1 MKTFYV
7 EDDCDRI
14 LANLGIVANS
24 RKDTDKSSL
33 FGALLD
39 PSDRKKL
46 DKIISDAAK
55 NELPVDEQAI
65 SELFNSSHPRLTIMI
80 DFKSALKCIC
90 EMDRDER
97 AKYDLFVFDRNLC
110 YGKRYTLAEI
120 QEIDGKFT
128 RQDYDHCHQDTRDA
142 CREGDYL
149 LRRIFYLLREDG
161 VSPDEIKQR
170 VYILSAYPEKEI
182 SDRAGSGGGPLR
194 DLYEQRYLTL
204 QNYIDK
210 GDEKGRGVL
219 RQIVGRNEKMLKV
232 FRKYQRAL
240 RFFSAFDNGIEDV
253 NTIVD
258 YLANLETGTAPEEIE
273 ERIHQV
279 QGIYKKYKLWDA
291 INERWGEFVK
301 AQSVEKD
308 SNPDVKIKWD
318 EWRSKWFCEHE
329 GIPQNIVDMGRFVST
344 CRNGPEHYND
354 HAEIDYSNLDLTAF
368 TLWAQIMA
376 LLEVARYFYEKDQ

>member
-7 EDDCDRI
+7 EDESDLI
-14 LANLGIVANS
+14 LSNLGIGANS
-24 RKDTDKSSL
+24 RKDTDRNSL

-39 PSDRKKL
+39 PSDRKKM
-46 DKIISDAAK
+46 DKIISDADK
-55 NELPVDEQAI
+55 DELPVDEQAI
-65 SELFNSSHPRLTIMI
+65 SELFNASHPRLTIMI

-90 EMDRDER
+90 GMDRDER

-128 RQDYDHCHQDTRDA
+128 SQDYDYCHQDTRDA

-182 SDRAGSGGGPLR
+182 SDKAGSGGGPLR
-194 DLYEQRYLTL
+194 DLYEQRYLTR

-232 FRKYQRAL
+232 FRKHQRAL

-258 YLANLETGTAPEEIE
+258 YLANLEAGTAPEEIE
-273 ERIHQV
+273 EKIRKI
-279 QGIYKKYKLWDA
+279 QGIYKKYKLKNA
-291 INERWGEFVK
+291 IDKRWGECEK
-301 AQSVEKD
+301 AVCDEND
-308 SNPDVKIKWD
+308 NNPSWIK
-318 EWRSKWFCEHE
+318 RQKRMSKWFCEHK
-329 GIPQNIVDMGRFVST
+329 GIPQNIVEMGRFVSE

-354 HAEIDYSNLDLTAF
+354 RAEIDYSNLNLTVF

-376 LLEVARYFYEKDQ
+376 LLEVARYFAEKDQ

>member
-7 EDDCDRI
+7 EDDCEVI
-14 LANLGIVANS
+14 LANLGVAANL
-24 RKDTDKSSL
+24 KQNVDKSL
-33 FGALLD
+33 FGALLNG
-39 PSDRKKL
+39 SDRDKL
-46 DKIISDAAK
+46 RKIINDAI
-55 NELPVDEQAI
+55 NDDLPVDENDI
-65 SELFNSSHPRLTIMI
+65 SNLFNTNHPRLTIMV
-80 DFKSALKCIC
+80 DFKSALRYIC

-97 AKYDLFVFDRNLC
+97 AKYDLFIFDRNLH
-110 YGKRYTLAEI
+110 YGKYDLHEI
-120 QEIDGKFT
+120 QEIDEKFT
-128 RQDYDHCHQDTRDA
+128 SQDYEHCHQDSLDA

-149 LRRIFYLLREDG
+149 LRRIFYLLKNDG
-161 VSPDEIKQR
+161 VKVDEIRQR

-182 SDRAGSGGGPLR
+182 LDRTGSGGGPLR
-194 DLYEQRYLTL
+194 DLFDQRYLTPR
-204 QNYIDK
+204 NYIDK
-210 GDEKGRGVL
+210 LDEKGREGL
-219 RQIVGRNEKMLKV
+219 RQLVGRNEKLLKIR
-232 FRKYQRAL
+232 RKFQRAL
-240 RFFSAFDNGIEDV
+240 QFFIAYDNGIEDV

-258 YLANLETGTAPEEIE
+258 CLANLETETAPEEIE
-273 ERIHQV
+273 ERIHQI

-291 INERWGEFVK
+291 INERWGEFLK

-318 EWRSKWFCEHE
+318 EWRSKWFCEHK

-354 HAEIDYSNLDLTAF
+354 HAEIDYSNLDLTTF